1 MAQQNMGFGQRFKL
15 GEAYS
20 PTLQDARFGQQGMVQ
35 LQPTAM
41 GMAPQMMQAPQQAGP
56 GGMPA
61 FGVPGQQQQPNPSLL
76 DVGLAQ
82 QQQPGGLLGFG
93 NNTAEMTGAGAGASP
108 NWGGAISQGLGLLA
122 QGQGGEEAGPT
133 APLNPGAGIIRAPQ
147 NDKLQR
153 LLAQYNI
160 TGV

>member
-1 MAQQNMGFGQRFKL
+1 MAQQQNMGFGERFKL
-15 GEAYS
+15 GQAYS
-20 PTLQDARFGQQGMVQ
+20 PTLQNLRAGQQGMVQ

-41 GMAPQMMQAPQQAGP
+41 GVAPPMMQAP
-56 GGMPA
+56 
-61 FGVPGQQQQPNPSLL
+61 QQQPNPSLL

-122 QGQGGEEAGPT
+122 QGAGGGEEAAGPA
-133 APLNPGAGIIRAPQ
+133 APPVPGAGIIRAPQ

>member
-15 GEAYS
+15 DQAYS
-20 PTLQDARFGQQGMVQ
+20 PTLQAQQLGQQGMVQ

-41 GMAPQMMQAPQQAGP
+41 GMMPPQMQAPQQAGP
-56 GGMPA
+56 NGMPA
-61 FGVPGQQQQPNPSLL
+61 FGASGDQQRPSLL
-76 DVGLAQ
+76 DVGMAQ
-82 QQQPGGLLGFG
+82 QQQPGGLLGMG
-93 NNTAEMTGAGAGASP
+93 NNTGEFAGAGNPAAGP
-108 NWGGAISQGLGLLA
+108 NWGGAIQQGLGLLS
-122 QGQGGEEAGPT
+122 QGQGGGEESPGPQ
-133 APLNPGAGIIRAPQ
+133 APPAPTLRMPQ